1 MTSPKRVSDVIIREN
16 LRGGKAMIKRY
27 IAIGTAVAVVGVLA
41 LTPQMIKVS
50 RRWRRH
56 QA

>member
-1 MTSPKRVSDVIIREN
+1 MSKRNMT
-16 LRGGKAMIKRY
+16 
-27 IAIGTAVAVVGVLA
+27 IGIAVATLGVLA